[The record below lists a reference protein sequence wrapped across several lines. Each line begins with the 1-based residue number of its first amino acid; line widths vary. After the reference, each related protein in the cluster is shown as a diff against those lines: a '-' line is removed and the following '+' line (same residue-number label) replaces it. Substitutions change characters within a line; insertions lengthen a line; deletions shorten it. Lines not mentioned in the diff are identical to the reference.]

1 MKRYGLNIMTAVLL
15 LTACSSE
22 QDDALR
28 RGVDD
33 GRVALQVSAAIPG
46 VSIEANTRA
55 TGNAWAEGDAIG
67 VYAFEAGTTT
77 PLTNGT
83 NKEYTTSQSG
93 STAAVFLPFAVVGD
107 PIYLPLDGTAA
118 EIYAYY
124 PRQNIMAD
132 PEAVAINV
140 AVQSNQAA
148 IDWMT
153 TGRTTTTTQGGSTPI
168 TRDHPDCELQF
179 SHRLCKL
186 QFNLKGEGIT
196 SQELEDN
203 PPVIAA
209 GLKTTGSINLMTGAV
224 TATDGNATAINP
236 LLMASPATGYDKS
249 YEAIILPQELA
260 APLNVTITIGTLA
273 QSVTY
278 TFAMPAQSFTA
289 GNRYIYNVTVKNK
302 KASVDCTIDDW
313 TNGVDIDAGTINM

>member
-1 MKRYGLNIMTAVLL
+1 MTAVLL

-93 STAAVFLPFAVVGD
+93 ATAAVFLPFAVVGD

-124 PRQNIMAD
+124 PRQNVIVN
-132 PEAVAINV
+132 PEAVAIDV
-140 AVQSNQAA
+140 ADQSTA

-153 TGRTTTTTQGGSTPI
+153 TGRMATTTQGGSTPI

-224 TATDGNATAINP
+224 TATGGNATAINP

-249 YEAIILPQELA
+249 YEAIILPQDLA
-260 APLNVTITIGTLA
+260 ALLNVTITIGTLA
-273 QSVTY
+273 RSITY
-278 TFAMPAQSFTA
+278 TFAMPTQSFTA

-302 KASVDCTIDDW
+302 KASVDCNIDDW
-313 TNGVDIDAGTINM
+313 ENGVDIDAGTINM

>member
-1 MKRYGLNIMTAVLL
+1 MTAVLL

-124 PRQNIMAD
+124 PRQNVIVN
-132 PEAVAINV
+132 PEAVAIDV
-140 AVQSNQAA
+140 ADQSTA

-153 TGRTTTTTQGGSTPI
+153 TGRMATTTQGGSTPI

-224 TATDGNATAINP
+224 TATGGNATAINP

-249 YEAIILPQELA
+249 YEAIILPQDLA
-260 APLNVTITIGTLA
+260 ALLNVTITIGTLA
-273 QSVTY
+273 RSITY
-278 TFAMPAQSFTA
+278 TFAMPTQSFTA

-302 KASVDCTIDDW
+302 KASVDCNIDDW
-313 TNGVDIDAGTINM
+313 ENGVDIDAGTINM

>member
-55 TGNAWAEGDAIG
+55 TGNAWAMGDAIG
-67 VYAFEAGTTT
+67 VYAFEAGTTD
-77 PLTNGT
+77 PLANGT
-83 NKEYTTSQSG
+83 NKEYTASQSG

-124 PRQNIMAD
+124 PRQNVIVN
-132 PEAVAINV
+132 PEAVAIDV
-140 AVQSNQAA
+140 ADQSTA

-153 TGRTTTTTQGGSTPI
+153 TGRMATTTQGGSTPI

-196 SQELEDN
+196 SQELEDY

-224 TATDGNATAINP
+224 TATGGNATAIHP
-236 LLMASPATGYDKS
+236 LRMASPATGYDKS
-249 YEAIILPQELA
+249 YEAIILPQDLA

-273 QSVTY
+273 QSITY
-278 TFAMPAQSFTA
+278 TFAMPTQSFTA

-302 KASVDCTIDDW
+302 KASVDCNIDDW
-313 TNGVDIDAGTINM
+313 ENGVDIDAGTINM